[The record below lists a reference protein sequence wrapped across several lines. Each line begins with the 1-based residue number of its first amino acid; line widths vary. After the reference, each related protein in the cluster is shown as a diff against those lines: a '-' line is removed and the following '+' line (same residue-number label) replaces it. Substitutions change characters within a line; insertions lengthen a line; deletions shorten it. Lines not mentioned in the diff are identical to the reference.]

1 MFSLW
6 KRALNI
12 AHIHENNRMFYWSLF
27 SARSSSAYTCTNATQ
42 CKDEQCSS
50 ARMWCKWIGSVQM
63 TLTWRPLLD
72 RARGSRY
79 TNPYLP
85 SGWER
90 RTETETRNKRAKIKW
105 YGDVNRSW
113 RVSCSV
119 RRVRAL
125 SDIFNKVARATVD
138 ISALQE
144 VSVLGCTGPLSHSLR
159 GVHAICANCN
169 YNAVSFRR
177 AL

>member
-1 MFSLW
+1 M
-6 KRALNI
+6 
-12 AHIHENNRMFYWSLF
+12 
-27 SARSSSAYTCTNATQ
+27 SSHVYTCANATQ
-42 CKDEQCSS
+42 CEDERSS
-50 ARMWCKWIGSVQM
+50 STRTWCKWIGCVQM
-63 TLTWRPLLD
+63 TLTWRPLLE
-72 RARGSRY
+72 RARESRY

-85 SGWER
+85 SGRER

-138 ISALQE
+138 ISTLRE
-144 VSVLGCTGPLSHSLR
+144 VSVLGCTGPLSHSLG
-159 GVHAICANCN
+159 GVHTICANCDDN
-169 YNAVSFRR
+169 PVSFRR